1 MDVLAQRYTT
11 GQVLRA
17 SGATN
22 AALQTWIRRG
32 FIVGQ
37 RADTQAEGVAAPSP
51 VDMPGESG
59 HRRTFSFY
67 GVVQIAV
74 AKAIIDVSGKAERA
88 FEAAIEFAHLGDEQ
102 RSPGVPFRDGR
113 TWLLV
118 AEDEERLVNAKWG
131 EDPHMRAWGS
141 GGARRGAVI
150 AVDVNAIFDRV
161 CAALAIHP
169 EEVIEA
175 NTWPADT
182 DYWQAGTPGE

>member
-1 MDVLAQRYTT
+1 MTILASRFTT
-11 GQVLRA
+11 GQVLQ
-17 SGATN
+17 ATGTKN
-22 AALQTWIRRG
+22 PTLQTWIKRG
-32 FIVGQ
+32 FVVGHSS
-37 RADTQAEGVAAPSP
+37 EGAA
-51 VDMPGESG
+51 VDMPGQPG
-59 HRRTFSFY
+59 LRRTFSFY
-67 GVVQIAV
+67 TLMQIAV
-74 AKAIIDVSGKAERA
+74 AAAIIKVSGNASRA
-88 FEAAIEFAHLGDEQ
+88 FEAAIEFAHIGDEQ

-118 AEDEERLVNAKWG
+118 AEDDERLVNAKWG
-131 EDPHMRAWGS
+131 EDPHMRASWPL
-141 GGARRGAVI
+141 GARRDAVI

>member
-118 AEDEERLVNAKWG
+118 AEYEERLVNATWG
-131 EDPHMRAWGS
+131 ADPHMRAAWA
-141 GGARRGAVI
+141 GGGRRDAVI

-161 CAALAIHP
+161 CAALDIHP
-169 EEVIEA
+169 QAVIEA
-175 NTWPADT
+175 NTAPADT
-182 DYWQAGTPGE
+182 DWQAGTPG

>member
-37 RADTQAEGVAAPSP
+37 RADTQAEGAAAPSP

-67 GVVQIAV
+67 GVVQVAV

-118 AEDEERLVNAKWG
+118 AEDDERLVNATCG
-131 EDPHMRAWGS
+131 ADPHMRASWS
-141 GGARRGAVI
+141 GGGRRDAVI

-161 CAALAIHP
+161 CAALDLHP
-169 EEVIEA
+169 EAVIEA

-182 DYWQAGTPGE
+182 DYWQAGTPGQ